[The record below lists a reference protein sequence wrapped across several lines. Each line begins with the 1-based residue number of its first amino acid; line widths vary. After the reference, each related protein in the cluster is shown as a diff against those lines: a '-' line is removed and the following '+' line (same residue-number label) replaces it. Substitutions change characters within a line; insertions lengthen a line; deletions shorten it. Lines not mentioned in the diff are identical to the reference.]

1 MLGMRDVRG
10 GRVVEGQTF
19 EQLKADDPMKLL
31 RDAGQLTDLV
41 LAGLIG
47 LKLDAGVG
55 KAESWSVEFTVRE
68 ADTAEPYLYTVTIGG
83 RTDLTLKV
91 GGEVV
96 SRKRTAGGAAKD
108 VVEGIFQAHARRRMA
123 EATGRQHAVD
133 KPRLEAMIAAAV
145 AAHRGALAERDF
157 QITGLGYVG
166 TPLRLNLYL
175 LPRFTGRYNGEEY
188 VPLPTGDADQF
199 LEAVDLVLAAR
210 RQVDELDRRRAELV
224 RGVHAAVAAIGPAA
238 AVA

>member
-31 RDAGQLTDLV
+31 RYAGQLTDLV
-41 LAGLIG
+41 LAGLTG

-55 KAESWSVEFTVRE
+55 KAESWSVVFTVRE
-68 ADTAEPYLYTVTIGG
+68 ADTADLYQYVVTTGG
-83 RTDLTLKV
+83 RTDPTLKV
-91 GGEVV
+91 GGGVV

-108 VVEGIFQAHARRRMA
+108 VVEAIFEAHARRRLY
-123 EATGRQHAVD
+123 EQTGRQHAVEQ
-133 KPRLEAMIAAAV
+133 PRLEKFIAAAV
-145 AAHRGALAERDF
+145 ARSGGALSERDF
-157 QITGLGYVG
+157 QITGQGYAG
-166 TPLRLNLYL
+166 RALQLNLYL
-175 LPRFTGRYNGEEY
+175 LPRFTGRYHGEEY
-188 VPLPTGDADQF
+188 VPLPTGDADLF

-210 RQVDELDRRRAELV
+210 REVAELDRRRAELV
-224 RGVHAAVAAIGPAA
+224 RGVRAAVADLAAPA